1 MTNSTQ
7 KYKLNNLLEPEL
19 SYKIQGIF
27 FDVFNKYGNT
37 FKEAIYQKVLE
48 EEFAK
53 HDISFVSQKPI
64 TIYSLET
71 GKRIG
76 TYTPDFIIAERII
89 IEIKA
94 QPQLFRN
101 DEIQLVSYLKASKYE
116 IGYIVNF
123 GNRNLEFKR
132 RIYTNDR
139 KPIRVLV

>member
-1 MTNSTQ
+1 MTNPTQ
-7 KYKLNNLLEPEL
+7 IHKLDSLLEPEL

-27 FDVFNKYGNT
+27 FDVFNKYGNV
-37 FKEAIYQKVLE
+37 FKETIYQKVLE
-48 EEFAK
+48 EELIK
-53 HDISFVSQKPI
+53 QGVSFVSQKPI
-64 TIYSLET
+64 TIYSLES

-76 TYTPDFIIAERII
+76 TYTPDFVIDDKII

-94 QPQLFRN
+94 QPQLYRN

-123 GNRNLEFKR
+123 GSKNLEFRR

>member
-7 KYKLNNLLEPEL
+7 IHKLENLLEPEL
-19 SYKIQGIF
+19 SYKIQGAF
-27 FDVFNKYGNT
+27 FTVYNKYGNT
-37 FKEAIYQKVLE
+37 FKETIYQKALE
-48 EEFAK
+48 EEFLK
-53 HDISFVSQKPI
+53 QKMLFVSQKPI

-76 TYTPDFIIAERII
+76 IYTPDFIANDKII

-94 QPQLFRN
+94 QPYLSKSS
-101 DEIQLVSYLKASKYE
+101 EIQLVSYLKASKYE

-123 GNRNLEFKR
+123 GSKNLEFRR
-132 RIYTNDR
+132 RIYTNNR